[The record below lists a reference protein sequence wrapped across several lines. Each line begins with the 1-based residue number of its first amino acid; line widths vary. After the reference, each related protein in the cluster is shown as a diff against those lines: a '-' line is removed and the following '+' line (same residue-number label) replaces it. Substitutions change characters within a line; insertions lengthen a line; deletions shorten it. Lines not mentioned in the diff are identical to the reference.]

1 VTDDAQA
8 MIAAL
13 SLAGAEW
20 ELTHGRRCPD
30 PEHGPTAPLLY
41 RADGPVPTIPTCPS
55 CGIERPVLIGRLIT
69 VPDRE

>member
-1 VTDDAQA
+1 MTAYARAMLDA
-8 MIAAL
+8 I

-41 RADGPVPTIPTCPS
+41 RADRPVPPIPTCPS
-55 CGIERPVLIGRLIT
+55 CGIERPVLIGRLIV